1 MSMDHIVGEKRD
13 HIFYITLNRPEKRNA
28 ISFDMMQ
35 QLAEMVES
43 LIADPEVRVIILRG
57 AGPIFSSGI
66 DLQSLATL
74 VSRYQNDGGGALVRS
89 DLHKYQGFFSRL
101 ELIEIPIICAMHSKA
116 FGVSLEVALACDI
129 RVMSEDCLWTMPE
142 VKFGSICD
150 LGGTSRLSRVIG
162 AGRAMEVLMTGDRFT
177 AQQALEWGLIT
188 HVFPA
193 DRLMDETEK
202 LAAKIAA
209 NAPLAV
215 GATKNVIK
223 CGDSLDLRAQLD
235 LECYQQNILLR
246 SQDFKEAIAAVMEGR
261 KPQWKRK

>member
-1 MSMDHIVGEKRD
+1 MSTDHITGQKKG
-13 HIFYITLNRPEKRNA
+13 HIFHITLNRPEKRNA
-28 ISFDMMQ
+28 VSFEMME
-35 QLAEMVES
+35 QLAGMVES
-43 LIADPEVRVIILRG
+43 LIADPEVRVIILKG

-66 DLQSLATL
+66 DLGSLATL

-116 FGVSLEVALACDI
+116 FGVSMEIALACDI

-162 AGRAMEVLMTGDRFT
+162 TGRAMEVLMTGDKFT
-177 AQQALEWGLIT
+177 AQQALEWGLINY
-188 HVFPA
+188 VFPA
-193 DRLMDETEK
+193 DRLFEEAER
-202 LAAKIAA
+202 LAARIAA

-223 CGDSLDLRAQLD
+223 CGYSLDLRAQLD

-246 SQDFKEAIAAVMEGR
+246 SQDFKEAIAAVMEKR
-261 KPQWKRK
+261 PPEWKRK